1 MDTNDT
7 KNMVDMQ
14 ASKDVAF
21 IIKAGNK
28 VVPIK
33 ADYQMQSDDV
43 VVANAGAKFVVMQNG
58 IPTIVNESCPACIM
72 MSVDGLKISELS
84 DSVSFSAEGAS
95 NSSFSSND
103 VAAIQNAIL
112 SGDDPTETLEAAAAG
127 NEAQGS
133 SNSRFVVIDYDNNE
147 MLAQAGFDTAS
158 EQQET
163 INEDESLTILTAEG
177 GDTASISLVEGDLP
191 DLGDVN
197 QPSSYPV
204 ETTQSVTIEAGTQP
218 LDPNSFTF
226 DSLTLDS
233 LLSELNSDITSGGE
247 SVEFVFDSATNSII
261 GTKNGELVLTIDLDT
276 STNGR
281 DVTVDITTTLHQPID
296 HTDGAN
302 NSGLVTNVDDQIN
315 INVSIQGT
323 DTSNNALDNPINIDI
338 GIADG
343 ADPSFSTDTGVTINE
358 SSQQGDVISGQIPLD
373 VGSDEIATIVF
384 QADQP
389 SLTSITSNGEATT
402 YTVSGNT
409 ITVLDSA
416 GDTVMTVTIA
426 TDGSYDV
433 KVTGPIDQ
441 GDSESTNIDLNVTAT
456 DKDGDTTD
464 GAMDITITD
473 GINATGGDQGALI
486 LNEGDLDVDGNGVG
500 GTDTTY
506 PASQSGSFVIK
517 AGEDSLVPGSVKI
530 DPSLQSDLITE
541 LQNELTSGGETLT
554 FAVDSNGNL
563 VGKLPSGV
571 VAVTVSLQGEQQ
583 GQDLKVTVTITQ
595 NVPLDHNGSDG
606 TGYVTSANDEI
617 HINVP
622 VQATDTD
629 GDDLDTP
636 ANVDIMITD
645 GANPSFGTDSGV
657 TLNESSDK
665 GNVISG
671 QIPLDVGSDAI
682 DTIVF
687 QADQPGLTGITSNGE
702 ATTFTVSGNTIT
714 VVDSANNPVMTVTI
728 ATDGSYDVTMTGP
741 IDQGDSESTNI
752 DLNVTATDKDGDTA
766 DGVMD
771 ITITD
776 GDDASGSY
784 NGTITLTEG
793 DLDTDGNGVGGI
805 DTSYPATQSGN
816 FALTAGEDRLVPD
829 SVQVDPAQVADLM
842 AELAAEITSGGQALT
857 FSLNADGDIIGML
870 GTEVALTVKLS
881 AVQDGQD
888 LTVTVDIAQNVPLD
902 HNNTGDT
909 AGYIRSENDELHI
922 NVPVQAKDTDG
933 DDLTTPASVG
943 IILKDGDNPTF
954 GTDIGVTINES
965 SQQGNVISGQIPLDV
980 GSDAIATIVFQ
991 ADQPSLASI
1000 TSNGEATTFT
1010 VVGNTLTVL
1019 DSAGD
1024 TVMTVTIA
1032 TDGSYDVKVTGP
1044 IDQGD
1049 SESTNIDLNV
1059 TATDKDGD
1067 TTDGVMDITITDG
1080 INAAGSDQGELT
1092 LNEGD
1097 LDTAGD
1103 GVNPSDTDTTYPAS
1117 QSGSFVIK
1125 AGEDSL
1131 VPGSV
1136 KIDPALQ
1143 SDLITELQ
1151 NELTSGGETL
1161 TFEVDASGNLVG
1173 KLSNGDVAVT
1183 VTLSGEQ
1190 QGQDVKVTVTITQ
1203 NVPLDHNGSDAV
1215 GYVTSAND
1223 EIHINVPVQATDT
1236 DGDDLD
1242 KPANVDITI
1251 TDGANPSFGADSGV
1265 TIDETAQKGEVISG
1279 QIPLNV
1285 GSDAIDTIEF
1295 QSNQPSLAGI
1305 TSNGQA
1311 TTYTVSGN
1319 TITVV
1324 DSANNPVMTV
1334 TIATD
1339 GSYEVKVTG
1348 PIDQGDS
1355 ESTNID
1361 FNVTATDKDG
1371 DTTDGSMDITIT
1383 DGTNAAGGDQGALTL
1398 NEGDLD
1404 TVGDGVNLGDTD
1416 TTYPAS
1422 QSGSF
1427 VIIAG
1432 EDSLVPSSVKI
1443 DPALQ
1448 SDLITEL
1455 QNELTSGGE
1464 ALTFEV
1470 DSNGNL
1476 VGKLPNGDVAV
1487 TVTLS
1492 GEQQGQ
1498 DVKVTVAITQ
1508 NVPLDHNGSNGTGY
1522 ITSANDDIH
1531 INVPVQATDTDG
1543 DGLDTPANVDITIT
1557 DGANPSFGAD
1567 SGVMINESTD
1577 KGNTI
1582 EGQIPLDVGSDE
1594 IATIVFQASQPGL
1607 AGITSNG
1614 EATTYTVSG
1623 NTITVVDSANNPVM
1637 TVTIATDGS
1646 YDVKVTGPIDQ
1657 GDSESTNIDLNVT
1670 ATDKDGDTTD
1680 GAMDI
1685 TITDGTNAAGGA
1697 QGAVTLSEGD
1707 LDVDGNGVGG
1717 TDTTY
1722 PASQSGS
1729 FVIKAGEDSLV
1740 SGSVK
1745 IDPALQSD
1753 LITELQNELTSGGEK
1768 LTFEVD
1774 SSGNLVG
1781 KLPNGVVAVTVS
1793 LQGEQQGQDVKV
1805 TVTITQNVPLDH
1817 NGSDDT
1823 GYVTSTGDDIHINV
1837 PVQATDTDGDDL
1849 DTPANVDITITDG
1862 ANPSFGADS
1871 GVTLN
1876 ESSDKGNVIEGQ
1888 IPLDVGSDAIDTIVF
1903 QADQPG
1909 LTGITSNGEATTF
1922 TVSGNTITV
1931 VDSANNPVITVTIAT
1946 DGSYEVKVTGPIDQ
1960 GDSESTNIDL
1970 NVTAT
1975 DKDGDTTDGA
1985 MDITI
1990 TDGDDAS
1997 GGHYGTITLTEGD
2010 LDTVGDGVSGGDTS
2024 YPATQSGNFALTA
2037 GEDRLVPDSVEVD
2050 PSQVDA
2056 LMAELAAEL
2065 TSGGQALTF
2074 DLNANGDIV
2083 GMLGAEVA
2091 LTVKL
2096 SAVQDGQDLTVTVD
2110 IAQNVPLDHNNTG
2123 DTAGYIRSENDELHI
2138 NVPVQAKDTDGD
2150 DLTTPATVGIILKD
2164 GDDPTF
2170 GTDTGVTINESSQ
2183 QGDVISGQIPL
2194 DVGSDGIAT
2203 IEFQSNQPSLTG
2215 ITSNGQSTTYTV
2227 TGNTI
2232 TVVDSTSNS
2241 VMTVT
2246 IATDGSYDVKV
2257 TGPIDQGDSES
2268 TNIDLNVTATDKD
2281 GDTTVGAMDIT
2292 ITDGTNAAGGVQGA
2306 VTLNEGDLD
2315 VAGDGVNPSDTDTT
2329 YPASQS
2335 GSFVIKAGEDRLVPN
2350 SIVIDPALQSDLISE
2365 LQSELT
2371 SGGEKLTFEVDS
2383 SGNLVGKLPSGVVA
2397 VTVSLQGEQQ
2407 GQDVKVTVTITQNV
2421 PLDHNGSNGAG
2432 YVTSAGDDIHINV
2445 PVQATDTDGD
2455 NLDIPANVDITITDG
2470 ANPSFGT
2477 DDGVTINESSQQGD
2491 VISGQ
2496 IPLDVGSD
2504 EIATIEFQLS
2514 QPSLASITSN
2524 GDATTYTV
2532 SGNTITVVD
2541 SAKNLVMTV
2550 TVDTD
2555 GSYKVRVTGP
2565 IDQGDSESTNID
2577 LKVTAT
2583 DKDGDTTDGSMD
2595 ITITDGANAMG
2606 NDQGAVT
2613 LTEGDL
2619 DVAGDGVNPSDT
2631 DTTYPASQSGS
2642 FVIKAGED
2650 RLDPDTI
2657 VIDPALQ
2664 GALITELQNELTSGG
2679 EALTFEVDAS
2689 GNLVGTLPSGTVA
2702 VTVTL
2707 SGEQQ
2712 DQDVKVTV
2720 TITQNV
2726 PLDHNGTNGTG
2737 YVTSAND
2744 EIHINVPVQATDTDG
2759 DDLDTPANVDITIT
2773 DGANPSFGADSGV
2786 TINESSQQGDVI
2798 SGQIPLDVGSDAID
2812 TLVFQAAQPSLAG
2825 ITSNGEA
2832 TTFTVVGNTLTVLD
2846 SAGDTVMTVTIA
2858 TDGSYKV
2865 TVTGPIDQGDS
2876 ESTNID
2882 LNVTAT
2888 DKDGDTTD
2896 GAMDITITD
2905 GTNAAGGVQGALTL
2919 NEGDLDT
2926 AGDGVNPSDTDTTY
2940 PASQSGSF
2948 VIKAGE
2954 DSLVPGSV
2962 KIDPALQSDLITE
2975 LQNELTSGGETLTFE
2990 VDASGNLVGK
3000 LSNGDVAVTVTLSG
3014 EQQGQDVK
3022 VTVTITQNVPLD
3034 HNGSDGTGY
3043 ITSANDD
3050 IHINVPVQATDTDG
3064 DDLDTPANVDI
3075 TITDGANPSFG
3086 ADSGVTVDETTQKG
3100 DVISGQ
3106 IPLDVGSD
3114 AIDTIVFQADQPGL
3128 AGITSNGEAT
3138 TFSVSGNTITVID
3151 SANNPV
3157 MMVTIATDGSYEVTV
3172 TGPID
3177 QGDSESTN
3185 INLNV
3190 TATDKDGDTTD
3201 GSMDITITDGINAA
3215 GGDQGT
3221 LTLNEGDL
3229 DVAGDGVNSGDTDT
3243 TYPASQ
3249 SGSFVIKAGEDR
3261 LVPDSIVID
3270 PAQVNALMTE
3280 LASELTSAGQAL
3292 TFSLNTDGDIVGML
3306 GNTVAL
3312 TVELSAAQ
3320 NGQDLTV
3327 SVKITQN
3334 VPLDHNGT
3342 NGAGYVTSAGDDIH
3356 INVPVQATDTDGD
3369 DLDTPANV
3377 DITITDGANPSF
3389 GADSG
3394 VTVDETTQKG
3404 DVISGQIPLN
3414 VGSDA
3419 IDTLVFQ
3426 ADQPE
3431 LVDITSNGLPTTY
3444 TVTGNTLTVFDSA
3457 NKPVMTVTIDTDGS
3471 YKVTVTGPVDQSGAS
3486 DSINVDLG
3494 VTATDKD
3501 GDTTNGSMDITIT
3514 DGDDAAGG
3522 NSDTIELIEGDL
3534 DTDGNGVGGTDTSYP
3549 ATKSGNFELTA
3560 GEDRLVPDS
3569 VEVDPAQ
3576 VNALMLELA
3585 SELTSGG
3592 QALTFSLNADGDIV
3606 GRLNGQV
3613 ALTVELSAAQ
3623 NGQDL
3628 TVTVDITQNVPLD
3641 HKNTGDTAGYIT
3653 SENDEI
3659 HIKVPVQ
3666 ATDTDGDDL
3675 INPANVGIIIKDGD
3689 DPSFGTDSG
3698 IVVNETSNKDVAV
3711 EGQLNLDVGSDAIAT
3726 LVFAETQTDLEN
3738 LTSNGNPTTYDVVDN
3753 TITLFDSNAQ
3763 PIMVITVDTDGKYT
3777 MTVTGPIDQEASLST
3792 DLNLGVIATDKD
3804 GDSASGS
3811 MNISITDGANA
3822 SGGETVSVEITEPD
3836 LSPNGYPVSAET
3848 DITLNAGEDRLDVTT
3863 VGIDAT
3869 QQAALISE
3877 LEAELTSGGE
3887 TLAFTL
3893 ENGVLVGKLPN
3904 GVIAVSVTVTAVQA
3918 GQDVIVTVKV
3928 DQLLPLDHNAS
3939 GNSTGYVSENGDSIA
3954 IDVPLQGKDTDG
3966 DSLDTPAVVTVTI
3979 KDGQLPSFGVD
3990 TGISLNEETQEGQ
4003 VISGS
4008 IAVDTGSDAIA
4019 SIEFDDA
4026 NMQSGFNG
4034 VTSNGHATTVEVNGN
4049 VLLLKDS
4056 GGKTV
4061 LEVTI
4066 NNDGSYTA
4074 KITGELDQDINNL
4087 LNLPIKVTV
4096 TDDDGDTAS
4105 GTINI
4110 EVADGTDATGGES
4123 HTMTAVEGDLE
4134 TSTGGTTYPKTTS
4147 DSFMVTAGEDR
4158 LDPTTVNVDP
4168 VQVAA
4173 LITELESE
4181 LTSGGE
4187 SLVFL
4192 LSADGSTLVGTT
4204 TPGGDVALTITL
4216 SGTQVGDDINVNV
4229 EFKQHLPLD
4238 HNNPT
4243 DADGFVKTNGDDIT
4257 VSVPVQAKDTDG
4269 DDLDTAAKVDITI
4282 QDGADPVF
4290 GLDGGT
4296 TITETENSQT
4306 VSGAIDLDIGS
4317 DAIDKVEFD
4326 AVQASLVSLT
4336 TNGQATTYTVNGNV
4350 ITVTIDGGINNGAP
4364 VLTIT
4369 MNKDGTYIVKQDEPL
4384 DQDNTQGDDIGLTLG
4399 VVATDKDG
4407 DVSNSGQVIITIK
4420 DGQDATGENVTANL
4434 TVVEGDLENPA
4445 IGRAYPSTGSGSFTV
4460 EAVNDNLVSN
4470 TMRVEADVQTDL
4482 LAELNSLT
4490 SNGAPLT
4497 FMLTVDANGVI
4508 TITGMT
4514 QAGSAEILEITLTPT
4529 QLANGDVSVAMV
4541 IEQSGPL
4548 DHTNGSGTYVNV
4560 GDDAITV
4567 DIPVQMTDSDGDDL
4581 EKPVSVNVTITDG
4594 DDPKFGA
4601 DSTVNLEEGDDGV
4614 VSGTGQI
4621 DVDTGSD
4628 DVVKVYFDDMQSSL
4642 NGLTSNG
4649 EATTYTVSADGST
4662 IIVTLVSDPNVV
4674 VMEATV
4680 DIDGNYTVDQKQ
4692 PIDQVDD
4699 KAGDNENIIL
4709 DVLAD
4714 DKDGD
4719 TSAPGHINVVVNDGT
4734 NAGGGQTGTITITE
4748 GDLTPE
4754 GNESPYP
4761 VTGSTTINVPAG
4773 VDRLDPNSAEIDSDT
4788 LDALITELQNELT
4801 AGDQPITFTY
4811 NANAGTLT
4819 GVAAGVV
4826 VMTVAVDAVQAANGH
4841 DVDITITITQNQPLD
4856 HQGGN
4861 ANDMVSTDGDK
4872 ITIDVPVQ
4880 VADTDGDKLAAGI
4893 SVDVTINDGSN
4904 PVITDFKAITVD
4916 ESAVNGDNKNHQGSD
4931 PSSKGEKAKGQIVV
4945 DSGSDEVTDF
4955 VIDVATFNQQNA
4967 GVLMS
4972 DGQQITLSY
4981 NSNNG
4986 KYFGKAGNTTIFV
4999 IKLSDSGKY
5008 EFILKGN
5015 VDHEEDGATDE
5026 QLTITLPVQAVDQDG
5041 DKSNTVNVPVTI
5053 KDDEP
5058 TASDV
5063 TLNTVEGRTSTLE
5076 DVLSIVGEGAD
5087 DATVTALIVDGV
5099 RIPLDTLPKSGEY
5112 YQYEVKDGVTVLG
5125 ILLIT
5130 AEGETY
5136 FSANGDLDHA
5146 IEDITKLIDVEITDG
5161 DGDTDTSTITLEI
5174 SDQDSTLTTHN
5185 STGQE
5190 DSGSASDTIAS
5201 NYHGITINMDINVG
5215 DLDRGEA
5222 VGNVTITAPTPA
5234 HGVFIYDD
5242 GNGTIITLAY
5252 TDGKVTIPAAA
5263 FELQADGV
5271 TYTLGG
5277 VTFLPDS
5284 DFSTIGSDFTIDGG
5298 KLTFDVSA
5306 EIVNSDGSTH
5316 PNMDGKFTISVD
5328 GVADIPTWDDTNT
5341 TYHYTVTE
5349 DTDNVDLNLTAVLQ
5363 DDDGSNTSSED
5374 LYYFITIKEGEG
5386 TLVGNNLVE
5395 TPTGSGI
5402 YKVAAADIGSVQ
5414 VDPANNFSG
5423 DIKLDVYAQSEERDN
5438 HDTADSV
5445 HKEIIINVNP
5455 DADDAT
5461 MKVKRIESDEDELIS
5476 LKDHIFLTP
5485 QDDNADGSE
5494 KLFVRISGLP
5504 TGAILFLDGQAL
5516 VPDADGKYEVAYD
5529 EIDKLQLQPTPESNV
5544 DFTIKVEGVIKD
5556 TATVTNPDGTTT
5568 TDVVNEF
5575 VTGEQTIEVDLTG
5588 VADMPDFELGTST
5601 WTPLSGDRIGLET
5614 TILED
5619 GEAQFDFGVI
5629 SGEIANIPDGITDT
5643 SETLSLVISNIP
5655 EGTQIVDANGNVQSL
5670 VYVGVDDQGNP
5681 KYEVQ
5686 LESLNGIKIIPPEHS
5701 TKDIELDARL
5711 VVTENDGD
5719 SKYFDGELV
5728 IHIDPVVDATD
5739 YDKIS
5744 QGKEDSFIS
5753 INWEPVVADGFV
5765 DDQEVITGLVLQGL
5779 PDSYDL
5785 YINGVYIASGGS
5797 DIALDTDELNI
5808 LLGGGD
5814 LQIKRVDGGTEV
5826 DSDVDLNLTT
5836 QVTVTQVDV
5845 DDSQNIATKTITG
5858 DIHVDIQ
5865 AVVESDGILAVV
5877 DNAGQ
5882 VTTVITS
5889 DANGVV
5895 DININTTGDQT
5906 FTNGLSFI
5914 EDDLSSTEVIEK
5926 VIITLVDA
5934 DGNTVT
5940 EQDILDQFL
5949 VMGGINNGD
5958 GSWTVPQSELGN
5970 LQIIATESQA
5980 SPVYIH
5986 ISAVIRDLGDNNE
5999 GDSSSAVTK
6008 EIDTVIELD
6017 FNGSTGGVQEAGNI
6031 DVQPDIV
6038 ITGTEDNHLDFG
6050 NQLDEFISVN
6060 TVGSHHENDVFTLVI
6075 DASTLPNGVSITGA
6089 EYNYETGEY
6098 VLKVPVDSEGNVDFS
6113 TVGLKLPEDFAGDFE
6128 IDVKYVTTDTV
6139 SGDVKEVSDTIPV
6152 QVSPVVDIPSNSQTG
6167 DHTPEVVISVVDID
6181 AQGVSTPATA
6191 YEDGDITL
6199 DLSVVL
6205 ADSSTSLNEGLETVT
6220 SVTLTVD
6227 STKGFFVAADGSLV
6241 SEITLPASELSNI
6254 QFRPV
6259 EDFSGSVSVGVKV
6272 DITDTANFDQTG
6284 GSATDIGS
6292 YTTDVSFDVVAVNDA
6307 VNWTGPEKVV
6317 GQEDAG
6323 GVSLAGIG
6331 GTIVDID
6338 GSEQILSI
6346 KLTGVPEGFI
6356 IDGAVNNSNG
6366 EWSISLPPGQTTFN
6380 LDNIKVIPP
6389 EDFSG
6394 EVELNVV
6401 VYSKEDSLTEVAENS
6416 TSITIDVQ
6424 PVADR
6429 VDTDVE
6435 TKASGTE
6442 NDTAGIDL
6450 ILNIEAFDDQN
6461 SYGGSASNVTEKGP
6475 EGLQITLT
6483 NVPESSSIALPDGVA
6498 GTVANMGGGVW
6509 IVTVESSDLDK
6520 LIFHP
6525 GDANN
6530 VNWNGN
6536 IDVDI
6541 RAVDNGVVA
6550 DNSIAVDETIHID
6563 VEADND
6569 APVNVLPNNLTADED
6584 VPLLIN
6590 SLKVVDVDANETAN
6604 GEMTVTL
6611 NVGDGTLNIPD
6622 SFNWAALGLQ
6632 VTGEE
6637 SDTLIISG
6645 SLDDINAL
6653 LASGVEYTGD
6663 TNFNGDDTLTMTT
6676 NDQANSGTGPAEGLT
6691 DSDSI
6696 TITVNPVND
6705 APVNTVPNAVTAE
6718 EDGSTVI
6725 TGMQISDVDFG
6736 EAGTT
6741 GSMSVTLNVAHGIL
6755 SVDIPVGS
6763 SVVVT
6768 GQGTDTVMLS
6778 GLMDDINALL
6788 NNGVTYEGDDN
6799 YSGADELTMTTH
6811 DGGNVGSGT
6820 NDTAISKV
6828 PVTVTPKADAPTLSL
6843 DNSFIQ
6849 TAAIRGSLGTM
6860 IPLLGLIAVLTD
6872 TDGSETL
6879 SIMVKN
6885 LAGADL
6891 VNSNGDVI
6899 AGNQGNGTWIIT
6911 KEDLADLNVI
6921 GLPEGVNNLEVVAV
6935 SEETDGSKAESAT
6948 VDINVVVDN
6957 LANTGNQIGGSS
6969 SSDAA
6974 NLVIDSSAEATLL
6987 GGDGNDILIG
6997 GAASDILVGGAG
7009 DDIMWGGEQGGAG
7022 DGVEDIFKWQAGD
7035 FGTATNVATDTI
7047 MDFEVGIDKID
7058 LTDAFSAYDSMSLSD
7073 LTSLIKLTGNGAD
7086 STLEIYDAQGDLVQN
7101 IVINGV
7107 SETALLGN
7115 DPAGMSD
7122 EDKLGTLL
7130 NSGQLDVA
7138 NNFGDAGDNILVA
7151 DNSGENLYGFDG
7163 NDVLT
7168 GGAGNDFL
7176 TGGEGNNLFTWDD
7189 TLSNED
7195 VITDFKLDQDQLD
7208 LSQILSDGGDD
7219 KFDMDDLLGHVTSGD
7234 LTASFDNDG
7243 KVNLSVT
7250 NSDSGNTQSIVL
7262 ENIDSASLGDVSQ
7275 ADILNQLFSHDAFK
7289 VDPNL

>member
-1 MDTNDT
+1 MDITITDGTNATGGDQGALTLNEGDLDSLGDGVNPGDT
-7 KNMVDMQ
+7 DTTYP
-14 ASKDVAF
+14 ASQSGSFV
-21 IIKAGNK
+21 IKAG
-28 VVPIK
+28 
-33 ADYQMQSDDV
+33 
-43 VVANAGAKFVVMQNG
+43 
-58 IPTIVNESCPACIM
+58 
-72 MSVDGLKISELS
+72 
-84 DSVSFSAEGAS
+84 
-95 NSSFSSND
+95 
-103 VAAIQNAIL
+103 
-112 SGDDPTETLEAAAAG
+112 
-127 NEAQGS
+127 
-133 SNSRFVVIDYDNNE
+133 
-147 MLAQAGFDTAS
+147 
-158 EQQET
+158 
-163 INEDESLTILTAEG
+163 ED
-177 GDTASISLVEGDLP
+177 SLV
-191 DLGDVN
+191 
-197 QPSSYPV
+197 PSSV
-204 ETTQSVTIEAGTQP
+204 KI
-218 LDPNSFTF
+218 DPALRSDLIT
-226 DSLTLDS
+226 
-233 LLSELNSDITSGGE
+233 ELQNELTSGGE
-247 SVEFVFDSATNSII
+247 KLTFDVDGNGKLVGKLPNGDVAVTVTLSGEQQGQDVKVTVTIEQNVPLDHTNTGDSAGYITSANDEIHI
-261 GTKNGELVLTIDLDT
+261 NVPVQATDTDGDDLDT
-276 STNGR
+276 PAN
-281 DVTVDITTTLHQPID
+281 VDITI
-296 HTDGAN
+296 TDGAN
-302 NSGLVTNVDDQIN
+302 PSF
-315 INVSIQGT
+315 
-323 DTSNNALDNPINIDI
+323 
-338 GIADG
+338 G
-343 ADPSFSTDTGVTINE
+343 ADSGVTINE
-358 SSQQGDVISGQIPLD
+358 STDKGDVISGQIPLD
-373 VGSDEIATIVF
+373 VGSDAIDTIVF
-384 QADQP
+384 QVAQP
-389 SLTSITSNGEATT
+389 GLTGITSNGEATT
-402 YTVSGNT
+402 FTVVGNT
-409 ITVLDSA
+409 LTVLDSA

-426 TDGSYDV
+426 TDGSYEV
-433 KVTGPIDQ
+433 TVTGPIDQ

-464 GAMDITITD
+464 GSMGITITD
-473 GINATGGDQGALI
+473 GTNASGGDQGALT

-517 AGEDSLVPGSVKI
+517 AGEDSLVPG
-530 DPSLQSDLITE
+530 
-541 LQNELTSGGETLT
+541 
-554 FAVDSNGNL
+554 
-563 VGKLPSGV
+563 
-571 VAVTVSLQGEQQ
+571 
-583 GQDLKVTVTITQ
+583 
-595 NVPLDHNGSDG
+595 
-606 TGYVTSANDEI
+606 
-617 HINVP
+617 
-622 VQATDTD
+622 
-629 GDDLDTP
+629 
-636 ANVDIMITD
+636 
-645 GANPSFGTDSGV
+645 
-657 TLNESSDK
+657 
-665 GNVISG
+665 
-671 QIPLDVGSDAI
+671 
-682 DTIVF
+682 
-687 QADQPGLTGITSNGE
+687 
-702 ATTFTVSGNTIT
+702 
-714 VVDSANNPVMTVTI
+714 
-728 ATDGSYDVTMTGP
+728 
-741 IDQGDSESTNI
+741 
-752 DLNVTATDKDGDTA
+752 
-766 DGVMD
+766 
-771 ITITD
+771 
-776 GDDASGSY
+776 
-784 NGTITLTEG
+784 
-793 DLDTDGNGVGGI
+793 
-805 DTSYPATQSGN
+805 
-816 FALTAGEDRLVPD
+816 
-829 SVQVDPAQVADLM
+829 
-842 AELAAEITSGGQALT
+842 
-857 FSLNADGDIIGML
+857 
-870 GTEVALTVKLS
+870 
-881 AVQDGQD
+881 
-888 LTVTVDIAQNVPLD
+888 
-902 HNNTGDT
+902 
-909 AGYIRSENDELHI
+909 
-922 NVPVQAKDTDG
+922 
-933 DDLTTPASVG
+933 
-943 IILKDGDNPTF
+943 
-954 GTDIGVTINES
+954 
-965 SQQGNVISGQIPLDV
+965 
-980 GSDAIATIVFQ
+980 
-991 ADQPSLASI
+991 
-1000 TSNGEATTFT
+1000 
-1010 VVGNTLTVL
+1010 
-1019 DSAGD
+1019 
-1024 TVMTVTIA
+1024 
-1032 TDGSYDVKVTGP
+1032 
-1044 IDQGD
+1044 
-1049 SESTNIDLNV
+1049 
-1059 TATDKDGD
+1059 
-1067 TTDGVMDITITDG
+1067 
-1080 INAAGSDQGELT
+1080 
-1092 LNEGD
+1092 
-1097 LDTAGD
+1097 
-1103 GVNPSDTDTTYPAS
+1103 
-1117 QSGSFVIK
+1117 
-1125 AGEDSL
+1125 
-1131 VPGSV
+1131 
-1136 KIDPALQ
+1136 
-1143 SDLITELQ
+1143 
-1151 NELTSGGETL
+1151 
-1161 TFEVDASGNLVG
+1161 
-1173 KLSNGDVAVT
+1173 
-1183 VTLSGEQ
+1183 
-1190 QGQDVKVTVTITQ
+1190 
-1203 NVPLDHNGSDAV
+1203 
-1215 GYVTSAND
+1215 
-1223 EIHINVPVQATDT
+1223 
-1236 DGDDLD
+1236 
-1242 KPANVDITI
+1242 
-1251 TDGANPSFGADSGV
+1251 
-1265 TIDETAQKGEVISG
+1265 
-1279 QIPLNV
+1279 
-1285 GSDAIDTIEF
+1285 
-1295 QSNQPSLAGI
+1295 
-1305 TSNGQA
+1305 
-1311 TTYTVSGN
+1311 
-1319 TITVV
+1319 
-1324 DSANNPVMTV
+1324 
-1334 TIATD
+1334 
-1339 GSYEVKVTG
+1339 
-1348 PIDQGDS
+1348 
-1355 ESTNID
+1355 
-1361 FNVTATDKDG
+1361 
-1371 DTTDGSMDITIT
+1371 
-1383 DGTNAAGGDQGALTL
+1383 
-1398 NEGDLD
+1398 
-1404 TVGDGVNLGDTD
+1404 
-1416 TTYPAS
+1416 
-1422 QSGSF
+1422 
-1427 VIIAG
+1427 
-1432 EDSLVPSSVKI
+1432 SVKI

-1498 DVKVTVAITQ
+1498 DVKVTMTIEQ
-1508 NVPLDHNGSNGTGY
+1508 NVPLDHT
-1522 ITSANDDIH
+1522 
-1531 INVPVQATDTDG
+1531 
-1543 DGLDTPANVDITIT
+1543 
-1557 DGANPSFGAD
+1557 
-1567 SGVMINESTD
+1567 
-1577 KGNTI
+1577 
-1582 EGQIPLDVGSDE
+1582 
-1594 IATIVFQASQPGL
+1594 
-1607 AGITSNG
+1607 
-1614 EATTYTVSG
+1614 
-1623 NTITVVDSANNPVM
+1623 
-1637 TVTIATDGS
+1637 
-1646 YDVKVTGPIDQ
+1646 
-1657 GDSESTNIDLNVT
+1657 
-1670 ATDKDGDTTD
+1670 
-1680 GAMDI
+1680 
-1685 TITDGTNAAGGA
+1685 
-1697 QGAVTLSEGD
+1697 
-1707 LDVDGNGVGG
+1707 
-1717 TDTTY
+1717 
-1722 PASQSGS
+1722 
-1729 FVIKAGEDSLV
+1729 
-1740 SGSVK
+1740 
-1745 IDPALQSD
+1745 
-1753 LITELQNELTSGGEK
+1753 
-1768 LTFEVD
+1768 
-1774 SSGNLVG
+1774 
-1781 KLPNGVVAVTVS
+1781 
-1793 LQGEQQGQDVKV
+1793 
-1805 TVTITQNVPLDH
+1805 
-1817 NGSDDT
+1817 
-1823 GYVTSTGDDIHINV
+1823 
-1837 PVQATDTDGDDL
+1837 
-1849 DTPANVDITITDG
+1849 
-1862 ANPSFGADS
+1862 
-1871 GVTLN
+1871 
-1876 ESSDKGNVIEGQ
+1876 
-1888 IPLDVGSDAIDTIVF
+1888 
-1903 QADQPG
+1903 
-1909 LTGITSNGEATTF
+1909 
-1922 TVSGNTITV
+1922 
-1931 VDSANNPVITVTIAT
+1931 
-1946 DGSYEVKVTGPIDQ
+1946 
-1960 GDSESTNIDL
+1960 
-1970 NVTAT
+1970 
-1975 DKDGDTTDGA
+1975 
-1985 MDITI
+1985 
-1990 TDGDDAS
+1990 
-1997 GGHYGTITLTEGD
+1997 
-2010 LDTVGDGVSGGDTS
+2010 
-2024 YPATQSGNFALTA
+2024 
-2037 GEDRLVPDSVEVD
+2037 
-2050 PSQVDA
+2050 
-2056 LMAELAAEL
+2056 
-2065 TSGGQALTF
+2065 
-2074 DLNANGDIV
+2074 
-2083 GMLGAEVA
+2083 
-2091 LTVKL
+2091 
-2096 SAVQDGQDLTVTVD
+2096 
-2110 IAQNVPLDHNNTG
+2110 NTG
-2123 DTAGYIRSENDELHI
+2123 DSAGYI
-2138 NVPVQAKDTDGD
+2138 
-2150 DLTTPATVGIILKD
+2150 
-2164 GDDPTF
+2164 
-2170 GTDTGVTINESSQ
+2170 
-2183 QGDVISGQIPL
+2183 
-2194 DVGSDGIAT
+2194 
-2203 IEFQSNQPSLTG
+2203 
-2215 ITSNGQSTTYTV
+2215 
-2227 TGNTI
+2227 
-2232 TVVDSTSNS
+2232 
-2241 VMTVT
+2241 
-2246 IATDGSYDVKV
+2246 
-2257 TGPIDQGDSES
+2257 
-2268 TNIDLNVTATDKD
+2268 
-2281 GDTTVGAMDIT
+2281 
-2292 ITDGTNAAGGVQGA
+2292 
-2306 VTLNEGDLD
+2306 
-2315 VAGDGVNPSDTDTT
+2315 
-2329 YPASQS
+2329 
-2335 GSFVIKAGEDRLVPN
+2335 
-2350 SIVIDPALQSDLISE
+2350 
-2365 LQSELT
+2365 
-2371 SGGEKLTFEVDS
+2371 
-2383 SGNLVGKLPSGVVA
+2383 
-2397 VTVSLQGEQQ
+2397 
-2407 GQDVKVTVTITQNV
+2407 
-2421 PLDHNGSNGAG
+2421 
-2432 YVTSAGDDIHINV
+2432 
-2445 PVQATDTDGD
+2445 
-2455 NLDIPANVDITITDG
+2455 
-2470 ANPSFGT
+2470 
-2477 DDGVTINESSQQGD
+2477 
-2491 VISGQ
+2491 
-2496 IPLDVGSD
+2496 
-2504 EIATIEFQLS
+2504 
-2514 QPSLASITSN
+2514 
-2524 GDATTYTV
+2524 
-2532 SGNTITVVD
+2532 
-2541 SAKNLVMTV
+2541 
-2550 TVDTD
+2550 
-2555 GSYKVRVTGP
+2555 
-2565 IDQGDSESTNID
+2565 
-2577 LKVTAT
+2577 
-2583 DKDGDTTDGSMD
+2583 
-2595 ITITDGANAMG
+2595 
-2606 NDQGAVT
+2606 
-2613 LTEGDL
+2613 
-2619 DVAGDGVNPSDT
+2619 
-2631 DTTYPASQSGS
+2631 
-2642 FVIKAGED
+2642 
-2650 RLDPDTI
+2650 
-2657 VIDPALQ
+2657 
-2664 GALITELQNELTSGG
+2664 
-2679 EALTFEVDAS
+2679 
-2689 GNLVGTLPSGTVA
+2689 
-2702 VTVTL
+2702 
-2707 SGEQQ
+2707 
-2712 DQDVKVTV
+2712 
-2720 TITQNV
+2720 
-2726 PLDHNGTNGTG
+2726 
-2737 YVTSAND
+2737 TSAND

-2786 TINESSQQGDVI
+2786 T
-2798 SGQIPLDVGSDAID
+2798 
-2812 TLVFQAAQPSLAG
+2812 
-2825 ITSNGEA
+2825 
-2832 TTFTVVGNTLTVLD
+2832 
-2846 SAGDTVMTVTIA
+2846 
-2858 TDGSYKV
+2858 
-2865 TVTGPIDQGDS
+2865 
-2876 ESTNID
+2876 
-2882 LNVTAT
+2882 
-2888 DKDGDTTD
+2888 
-2896 GAMDITITD
+2896 
-2905 GTNAAGGVQGALTL
+2905 
-2919 NEGDLDT
+2919 
-2926 AGDGVNPSDTDTTY
+2926 
-2940 PASQSGSF
+2940 
-2948 VIKAGE
+2948 
-2954 DSLVPGSV
+2954 
-2962 KIDPALQSDLITE
+2962 
-2975 LQNELTSGGETLTFE
+2975 
-2990 VDASGNLVGK
+2990 
-3000 LSNGDVAVTVTLSG
+3000 
-3014 EQQGQDVK
+3014 
-3022 VTVTITQNVPLD
+3022 
-3034 HNGSDGTGY
+3034 
-3043 ITSANDD
+3043 
-3050 IHINVPVQATDTDG
+3050 
-3064 DDLDTPANVDI
+3064 
-3075 TITDGANPSFG
+3075 
-3086 ADSGVTVDETTQKG
+3086 VDETAQKG

-3114 AIDTIVFQADQPGL
+3114 AIDTI
-3128 AGITSNGEAT
+3128 
-3138 TFSVSGNTITVID
+3138 
-3151 SANNPV
+3151 
-3157 MMVTIATDGSYEVTV
+3157 
-3172 TGPID
+3172 
-3177 QGDSESTN
+3177 
-3185 INLNV
+3185 
-3190 TATDKDGDTTD
+3190 
-3201 GSMDITITDGINAA
+3201 
-3215 GGDQGT
+3215 
-3221 LTLNEGDL
+3221 
-3229 DVAGDGVNSGDTDT
+3229 
-3243 TYPASQ
+3243 
-3249 SGSFVIKAGEDR
+3249 
-3261 LVPDSIVID
+3261 
-3270 PAQVNALMTE
+3270 
-3280 LASELTSAGQAL
+3280 
-3292 TFSLNTDGDIVGML
+3292 
-3306 GNTVAL
+3306 
-3312 TVELSAAQ
+3312 
-3320 NGQDLTV
+3320 
-3327 SVKITQN
+3327 
-3334 VPLDHNGT
+3334 
-3342 NGAGYVTSAGDDIH
+3342 
-3356 INVPVQATDTDGD
+3356 
-3369 DLDTPANV
+3369 
-3377 DITITDGANPSF
+3377 
-3389 GADSG
+3389 
-3394 VTVDETTQKG
+3394 
-3404 DVISGQIPLN
+3404 
-3414 VGSDA
+3414 
-3419 IDTLVFQ
+3419 VFQ

-3471 YKVTVTGPVDQSGAS
+3471 YKVTVTGPVDQSGVS

-3501 GDTTNGSMDITIT
+3501 GDITNGSMDITIT

-3522 NSDTIELIEGDL
+3522 YSGTIELIEGDL

-3576 VNALMLELA
+3576 VNALMVELA
-3585 SELTSGG
+3585 SELTSSG

-3641 HKNTGDTAGYIT
+3641 HKSTGDTVGYIT

-3659 HIKVPVQ
+3659 HINVPVQ
-3666 ATDTDGDDL
+3666 AKDTDGDDL
-3675 INPANVGIIIKDGD
+3675 TTAATVGIIIKDGD
-3689 DPSFGTDSG
+3689 DPSFGNDAG
-3698 IVVNETSNKDVAV
+3698 IIVNETLNKGVPV

-3777 MTVTGPIDQEASLST
+3777 VTVTGPIDQEASLST
-3792 DLNLGVIATDKD
+3792 DLNLGVTATDKD

-3836 LSPNGYPVSAET
+3836 LSPNGYLVSAET

-3904 GVIAVSVTVTAVQA
+3904 GAIAVSVTVTAVQA
-3918 GQDVIVTVKV
+3918 GQDVTVTVKV

-4034 VTSNGHATTVEVNGN
+4034 VTSNGHATTVEVSGN

-4056 GGKTV
+4056 DGKTV

-4096 TDDDGDTAS
+4096 TDGDGDTAS

-4110 EVADGTDATGGES
+4110 EVADGSDATGGES
-4123 HTMTAVEGDLE
+4123 LAMTAVEGDLE

-4147 DSFMVTAGEDR
+4147 ESFMVTAGEDR

-4168 VQVAA
+4168 VKVAA

-4187 SLVFL
+4187 NLVFL

-4204 TPGGDVALTITL
+4204 TPGGDVAVTITL

-4257 VSVPVQAKDTDG
+4257 ISVPVQAKDTDG

-4445 IGRAYPSTGSGSFTV
+4445 IGRAYPSTGSASFTV

-4699 KAGDNENIIL
+4699 KAGDNENIVL

-4754 GNESPYP
+4754 GSESPYP
-4761 VTGSTTINVPAG
+4761 VIGSTTINVPAG

-4826 VMTVAVDAVQAANGH
+4826 VMTVVVDAVQAANGH

-4880 VADTDGDKLAAGI
+4880 VADTDGDKLDTGI

-5015 VDHEEDGATDE
+5015 VDHEEGGLTDDE
-5026 QLTITLPVQAVDQDG
+5026 LIITLPIQAIDQDG

-5201 NYHGITINMDINVG
+5201 DYHGIVINMDIDVG
-5215 DLDRGEA
+5215 DSDRGES
-5222 VGNVTITAPTPA
+5222 VGTVTITPVGDMHGDFMWNGAVITPNA
-5234 HGVFIYDD
+5234 D
-5242 GNGTIITLAY
+5242 GSITF
-5252 TDGKVTIPAAA
+5252 PSAA
-5263 FELQADGV
+5263 FTDNGDG
-5271 TYTLGG
+5271 TFSLNG
-5277 VTFLPDS
+5277 VTFMPDE
-5284 DFSTIGSDFTIDGG
+5284 DFSTINGDLNFN
-5298 KLTFDVSA
+5298 VSA
-5306 EIVNSDGSTH
+5306 EVVNTDGSKH
-5316 PNMDGKFTISVD
+5316 PGMNGSFTVHVD
-5328 GVADIPTWDDTNT
+5328 GVADIPTWDDSNT

-5349 DTDNVDLNLTAVLQ
+5349 DADSVGLNLTAVLQ

-5386 TLVGNNLVE
+5386 TLVGDNLVE

-5414 VDPANNFSG
+5414 VDPADNFSG

-5438 HDTADSV
+5438 QNTADSV

-5476 LKDHIFLTP
+5476 LKDHIYLTP

-5529 EIDKLQLQPTPESNV
+5529 DIDKLQLQPTPESNV

-5588 VADMPDFELGTST
+5588 VADKPDFDFNNSSWTELTDGRT
-5601 WTPLSGDRIGLET
+5601 GLET
-5614 TILED
+5614 TIDED
-5619 GEAQFDFGVI
+5619 SSAVFDFSVM
-5629 SGEIANIPDGITDT
+5629 SGEYALAPTDN

-5655 EGTQIVDANGNVQSL
+5655 EGVKIFDANGNEQSL
-5670 VYVGVDDQGNP
+5670 VYVGTDANGNP
-5681 KYEVQ
+5681 KYEVN
-5686 LESLNGIKIIPPEHS
+5686 LDTLHGITITPPLNS
-5701 TKDIELDARL
+5701 TADIDLDVRL

-5719 SKYFDGELV
+5719 SKSFDGNLV
-5728 IHIDPVVDATD
+5728 IHVEPVVDATD
-5739 YDKIS
+5739 YSKNS
-5744 QGKEDSFIS
+5744 NGNEDNYVNL
-5753 INWEPVVADGFV
+5753 NWQPDLT
-5765 DDQEVITGLVLQGL
+5765 DSKEVITGLVIKDL
-5779 PDSYDL
+5779 PADYDL
-5785 YINGVYIASGGS
+5785 YIGNTLISS
-5797 DIALDTDELNI
+5797 
-5808 LLGGGD
+5808 GGGD
-5814 LQIKRVDGGTEV
+5814 ITLTPAQVAQITSGGQSLRVKGPE
-5826 DSDVDLNLTT
+5826 DSDVDLTLKTE
-5836 QVTVTQVDV
+5836 VTVTEVDV
-5845 DDSQNIATKTITG
+5845 DSAATDVKNIEGTLNVNIN
-5858 DIHVDIQ
+5858 
-5865 AVVESDGILAVV
+5865 AVVEDDGKLAIV
-5877 DNAGQ
+5877 DNNGD
-5882 VTTVITS
+5882 VTNKITS
-5889 DANGVV
+5889 DANGVI

-5934 DGNTVT
+5934 DGNTIT
-5940 EQDILDQFL
+5940 DQDILDQFL
-5949 VMGGINNGD
+5949 VIGGINNGD

-5970 LQIIATESQA
+5970 LQIIATVDQTST
-5980 SPVYIH
+5980 VFVH
-5986 ISAVIRDLGDNNE
+5986 ISAEIRDLGDNNE
-5999 GDSSSAVTK
+5999 GDSSDGVRK
-6008 EIDTVIELD
+6008 DIDTVIELD
-6017 FNGSTGGVQEAGNI
+6017 FNGTTGGDQEAGNI
-6031 DVQPDIV
+6031 DAQPDIV
-6038 ITGTEDNHLDFG
+6038 ITGTEDNHLNFG
-6050 NQLDEFISVN
+6050 DQLDAFISVSIA
-6060 TVGSHHENDVFTLVI
+6060 GPHHDNDVFTLVI

-6098 VLKVPVDSEGNVDFS
+6098 VLKVPVDSEGHVDLS
-6113 TVGLKLPEDFAGDFE
+6113 AVGIKLPEDFAGDFE
-6128 IDVKYVTTDTV
+6128 LDVKYVTTDTV
-6139 SGDVKEVSDTIPV
+6139 SGDVKEVTDTIPV
-6152 QVSPVVDIPSNSQTG
+6152 QVNPVVDIPGNSQTG
-6167 DHTPEVVISVVDID
+6167 NHTPEVEISVVKTDGLDGNKQPISD
-6181 AQGVSTPATA
+6181 GSADHDYTGVA

-6227 STKGFFVAADGSLV
+6227 STKGFFVTADGSLV
-6241 SEITLPASELSNI
+6241 SEITLPASELGNI

-6284 GSATDIGS
+6284 GSATDTGS
-6292 YTTDVSFDVVAVNDA
+6292 YNTNVSFEVVAVNDA
-6307 VNWTGPEKVV
+6307 VNWTGTDKVVV

-6331 GTIVDID
+6331 GTIIDVD

-6356 IDGAVNNSNG
+6356 IEGAVNNSNG
-6366 EWSISLPPGQTTFN
+6366 EWSISLPSGQTTFN

-6435 TKASGTE
+6435 KEASGRE

-6450 ILNIEAFDDQN
+6450 ILNVEAFDDKN
-6461 SYGGSASNVTEKGP
+6461 SYDGSALNVTEKGP

-6483 NVPESSSIALPDGVA
+6483 NVPESSSIALPDGIA
-6498 GTVANMGGGVW
+6498 GAVANMGGGVW
-6509 IVTVESSDLDK
+6509 VVTVESSDLDK

-6536 IDVDI
+6536 IEVDI

-6550 DNSIAVDETIHID
+6550 DNSIAVDKTIHID
-6563 VEADND
+6563 VEAEND
-6569 APVNVLPNNLTADED
+6569 APVNVLPSNLTADED
-6584 VPLLIN
+6584 VPLLIS

-6604 GEMTVTL
+6604 SEMTVTL
-6611 NVGDGTLNIPD
+6611 NVGDGTLNVPD
-6622 SFNWAALGLQ
+6622 SFDWAALGLT
-6632 VTGEE
+6632 VTGEGSE
-6637 SDTLIISG
+6637 TLIVMG

-6663 TNFNGDDTLTMTT
+6663 TNFNGDDTLTMTI

-6768 GQGTDTVMLS
+6768 GQGTDTVVIT
-6778 GLMDDINALL
+6778 GAMDDINALL
-6788 NNGVTYEGDDN
+6788 NNGVTYEGDNN

-6820 NDTAISKV
+6820 DETAISKV

-6921 GLPEGVNNLEVVAV
+6921 GLPEGGNNLEVVAV

-7009 DDIMWGGEQGGAG
+7009 DDIMWGGEQGGTG

-7073 LTSLIKLTGNGAD
+7073 LTNLIKLTGNGTD
-7086 STLEIYDAQGDLVQN
+7086 STLEIYDDQGDLVQN

-7122 EDKLGTLL
+7122 EDKLGMLL

-7138 NNFGDAGDNILVA
+7138 NNFGDAGENTLVA

-7163 NDVLT
+7163 NDILT